1 MNRLLSKTR
10 WLTHYVLPTIILV
23 SSSVAFYAM
32 GSTPDVPRKPKTA
45 AKETVV
51 EVAEIHAL
59 DGPLTIE
66 TTGEVVPH
74 RVLSIASE
82 VQGRIVFKH
91 PNLRVGEQVR
101 AGETLIKIDPQRFAL
116 TVQRLEIIVN
126 QAATTLKQLQQDQAN
141 LTEQVVLARRSHQI
155 LVGDLERVLKLVQS
169 RATSTS
175 ERSAVEKLEL
185 DARLVI
191 EELVGRGRSLEIQ
204 ITEQELAK
212 KLAMVQLEEAKL
224 DQLAAEVKVPVSGI
238 VVAAPQEEY
247 AMVQAGD
254 PLLSIEESGC
264 LEVHCHLK
272 LDEMSWVW
280 GSRVATPTDAVEKSL
295 DDNKRITPVV
305 ADVTYNA
312 AGTSLTLHGRLVRQ
326 HGAGLDPTTRTIA
339 CRVLIDGKQIE
350 SAAECQ
356 IPLMTGMFVSVQVK
370 CHPNRPLLQLP
381 EQGIRTDGCVWLMR
395 GGKLCAVPVK
405 TIQSRGG
412 VAIVEAES
420 NNIQPRDKVIVSPV
434 ANAKDGLAVRE
445 QEDRNIETE
454 KVAIDASQ
462 PTTVGHAGTAGGVS
476 P

>member
-23 SSSVAFYAM
+23 GSAVAFYAM
-32 GSTPDVPRKPKTA
+32 GSTPEVPRKPKTA
-45 AKETVV
+45 IKATVV

-91 PNLRVGEQVR
+91 PNLRIGEQVD

-116 TVQRLEIIVN
+116 TVQRLDITVN
-126 QAATTLKQLQQDQAN
+126 QAATTLKQLQQDRAN
-141 LTEQVVLARRSHQI
+141 LAEQVTLARKSHQI
-155 LVGDLERVLKLVQS
+155 LVDDLERILKLVRSQ
-169 RATSTS
+169 ATSTS
-175 ERSAVEKLEL
+175 ERSATEKLEL

-204 ITEQELAK
+204 IAEQELAR
-212 KLAMVQLEEAKL
+212 KLAMVQLEEAKI
-224 DQLAAEVKVPVSGI
+224 DQVAAEVKVPVSGI

-272 LDEMSWVW
+272 LDEMAWVW
-280 GSRVATPTDAVEKSL
+280 GSRATAPADSAKKSL
-295 DDNKRITPVV
+295 DDVKRITPVV

-312 AGTSLTLHGRLVRQ
+312 AGTSHTLHGRLVRQ
-326 HGAGLDPTTRTIA
+326 HGAGLDPATRTIA
-339 CRVLIDGKQIE
+339 CRVLIDGNEIE

-356 IPLMTGMFVSVQVK
+356 IPLMTGMFVNVQVM
-370 CHPNRPLLQLP
+370 CFPNRPLLQLP

-395 GGKLCAVPVK
+395 DGKLWMVPVT
-405 TIQSRGG
+405 TIQSRDGM
-412 VAIVEAES
+412 AIVEADS
-420 NNIQPRDKVIVSPV
+420 SNIQPQDKVIVSPV

-445 QEDRNIETE
+445 QGDRNVKAKKIP
-454 KVAIDASQ
+454 VDASQ
-462 PTTVGHAGTAGGVS
+462 PTTVGHAGTVGGDF

>member
-1 MNRLLSKTR
+1 MIRFLSKTR
-10 WLTHYVLPTIILV
+10 WLTHHVLPTIILV
-23 SSSVAFYAM
+23 SSAVAFFAM
-32 GSTPDVPRKPKTA
+32 GSTPEVPRKPKTA
-45 AKETVV
+45 IKATVV
-51 EVAEIHAL
+51 AVAEIHAL

-116 TVQRLEIIVN
+116 TVQRLEINVN
-126 QAATTLKQLQQDQAN
+126 QAATTLKQLQQDRAN
-141 LTEQVVLARRSHQI
+141 LTVQVVLARKSHQI
-155 LVGDLERVLKLVQS
+155 LVDDVKRIRGLHES
-169 RATSTS
+169 RATSIS
-175 ERSAVEKLEL
+175 ELGATEKLEL

-191 EELVGRGRSLEIQ
+191 EQLVGRGRSLEVQ
-204 ITEQELAK
+204 IAEQELAG
-212 KLAMVQLEEAKL
+212 KLAMVQLEEAKI
-224 DQLAAEVKVPVSGI
+224 DQVAAEVKVPVSGI

-254 PLLSIEESGC
+254 LLLSIEETGC

-272 LDEMSWVW
+272 LDEMAWVW
-280 GSRVATPTDAVEKSL
+280 GSRATAPADSAKKSL
-295 DDNKRITPVV
+295 DDDKRITPVV

-312 AGTSLTLHGRLVRQ
+312 AGTSHTLHGRLVRQ
-326 HGAGLDPTTRTIA
+326 HGAGLDPATRTIA
-339 CRVLIDGKQIE
+339 CRVLVDGNQIE
-350 SAAECQ
+350 SAAEYQ
-356 IPLMTGMFVSVQVK
+356 IPLMTGMFVNVQVK

-412 VAIVEAES
+412 VAIVETEL
-420 NNIQPRDKVIVSPV
+420 NKIQPRDKVIVSPV

-445 QEDRNIETE
+445 QGDRINEAE

-462 PTTVGHAGTAGGVS
+462 PTTVGHAGTVGGAS